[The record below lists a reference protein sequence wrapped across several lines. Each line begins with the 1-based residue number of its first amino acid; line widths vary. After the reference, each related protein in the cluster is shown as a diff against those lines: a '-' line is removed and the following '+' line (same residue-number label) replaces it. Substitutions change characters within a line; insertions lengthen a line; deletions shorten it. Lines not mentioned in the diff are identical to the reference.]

1 VLLRDRLRVHPGEAG
16 TLVMLALDLDGP
28 CNATGAA
35 LRAGVISVDQ
45 ARVIVEAVRALPR
58 DIPVGK
64 VTRAESYLL
73 EMARTFEPRR
83 LAALGRYLCEQLTV
97 VDTSPGPDP
106 QPDPD
111 PEPEPSP
118 DNDPDGPDSDGDGDA
133 GGGPQPDGGSDE
145 PDPAD
150 RRWLS
155 LTRLPGGLTRIS
167 GELDAEAADLLRSAL
182 DPLSGPRPATDGA
195 PDPRSPQQRRGDALV
210 ELITR
215 VLAEG
220 HLPTSGGVRPHLTV
234 TVPLSTLTG
243 AGSMPASTGWG
254 LPLPAAVLR
263 RLRCDATLTRVVLNA
278 DSVPI
283 DVGRASRTAPPALRK
298 ALAVRDGGCIF
309 PGCDRPPAWCDAHH
323 VIHWPDDGKIY

>member
-1 VLLRDRLRVHPGEAG
+1 MTSIAAPPVPEHLLLQGLSGVSSLVDGLLDTPVWSLSDEDLLDGLEGSSVELARLAAVRLALVGEAHGRGLAARQGATSTRVLLRDRLRVHPGEAG

-28 CNATGAA
+28 RNLTGAA

-145 PDPAD
+145 PD
-150 RRWLS
+150 
-155 LTRLPGGLTRIS
+155 
-167 GELDAEAADLLRSAL
+167 
-182 DPLSGPRPATDGA
+182 
-195 PDPRSPQQRRGDALV
+195 
-210 ELITR
+210 
-215 VLAEG
+215 
-220 HLPTSGGVRPHLTV
+220 
-234 TVPLSTLTG
+234 
-243 AGSMPASTGWG
+243 
-254 LPLPAAVLR
+254 
-263 RLRCDATLTRVVLNA
+263 
-278 DSVPI
+278 
-283 DVGRASRTAPPALRK
+283 
-298 ALAVRDGGCIF
+298 F
-309 PGCDRPPAWCDAHH
+309 
-323 VIHWPDDGKIY
+323 